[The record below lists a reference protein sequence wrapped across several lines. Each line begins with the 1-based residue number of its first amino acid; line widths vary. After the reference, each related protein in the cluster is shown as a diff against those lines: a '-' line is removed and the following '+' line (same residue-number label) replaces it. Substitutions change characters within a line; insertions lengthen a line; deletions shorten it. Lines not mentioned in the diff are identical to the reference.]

1 MNGKQLAKWYVGLVI
16 LWIVVVATLFGM
28 SALIQYRLETP
39 NTIETETSETTNEE
53 DNDVVVYDTGVLE
66 ESNMFCPYCG
76 SNVTAIN
83 EEIVCRNEM
92 CEVYG
97 LPVRVLKHDD
107 YVNVNGSGN
116 LNGE

>member
-16 LWIVVVATLFGM
+16 LWVVVVATLFGM
-28 SALIQYRLETP
+28 SVLIQYRLETP
-39 NTIETETSETTNEE
+39 DTRQKETTNEE
-53 DNDVVVYDTGVLE
+53 DNNIVVYDIGVLE

-76 SNVTAIN
+76 VSVVAVN

-97 LPVRVLKHDD
+97 LPVRVLKYDD
-107 YVNVNGSGN
+107 YVNVNSDNN
-116 LNGE
+116 LDEQ

>member
-16 LWIVVVATLFGM
+16 LWVMVVATLFGM
-28 SALIQYRLETP
+28 SVLIQYRLETP
-39 NTIETETSETTNEE
+39 DTIQKETTNEE
-53 DNDVVVYDTGVLE
+53 DNNIAVYDIGVLE

-76 SNVTAIN
+76 VGVVAVN

-97 LPVRVLKHDD
+97 LPVRVLKYDD
-107 YVNVNGSGN
+107 YVSVNSDNN
-116 LNGE
+116 LDEQ

>member
-16 LWIVVVATLFGM
+16 LWVVVVATLFGM
-28 SALIQYRLETP
+28 SVLIQYRLETP
-39 NTIETETSETTNEE
+39 DTRQKETTNEE
-53 DNDVVVYDTGVLE
+53 DNNIVVYDIGVLE

-76 SNVTAIN
+76 VSVVAVN

-97 LPVRVLKHDD
+97 LPVRVLKYDD
-107 YVNVNGSGN
+107 YVKVNSDNN
-116 LNGE
+116 LDEQ